1 MNLTQLKRGKN
12 SPHLHM
18 DDETF
23 SKIIREKN
31 AFRKERQ
38 KHRQQRRIKQ
48 QIAQEKRMKNSE
60 IQELR
65 IKEDRKQRAEEGL
78 VKIEKY
84 REEREQRIK
93 DSLNYK
99 FLKDQEPL
107 YRKIIKQREMKDKEV
122 EEFFRNKEQKN
133 KSVALGDL
141 LKHSKIFESKKQ
153 SEELKR
159 YVSGVC
165 RGCQGGFIGG

>member
-78 VKIEKY
+78 VKIEKH

-107 YRKIIKQREMKDKEV
+107 YRKIMKQREMKDKEV

-165 RGCQGGFIGG
+165 KGCRGGFIGG